1 MGSRA
6 TDAGFAE
13 VSPETVAASRDLVA
27 SAIARVSSYVTTET
41 DWAMSYARNH
51 ADRIA
56 QDIDLLRKHSAPGAT
71 VLDVGALPLLFTL
84 AAKDAGYR
92 VTGLDIDP
100 GRLGSLPRDAGL
112 DVRRC
117 DVEREPIPAD
127 DGSFD
132 AIVFNELFEHL
143 RIDPIFTLTEVHRVL
158 KPGGVLYLST
168 PNLRSLVGI
177 ANFLLRGRAYSCR
190 ARPHEE
196 YMKLRTIGHMGHV
209 REYTPREV
217 REFLWAIGFRVRR
230 IVYRGTSGFALADA
244 VGRVIPPLR
253 SFVSVL
259 ATR

>member
-6 TDAGFAE
+6 TLAGFAE
-13 VSPETVAASRDLVA
+13 NSLDTVASSRDLVA
-27 SAIARVSSYVTTET
+27 RAIATVAAYVTPETE
-41 DWAMSYARNH
+41 WVMSYARNH

-56 QDIDLLRKHSAPGAT
+56 HDIDLLRKHSVRGST

-100 GRLGSLPRDAGL
+100 GRLGSLPQDVGL

-117 DVEREPIPAD
+117 DVEREPIPAG

-132 AIVFNELFEHL
+132 AVVFNELFEHL
-143 RIDPIFTLTEVHRVL
+143 RIDPIFTLTEVRPVL
-158 KPGGVLYLST
+158 RPGGVLYLST

-190 ARPHEE
+190 ARPYEE
-196 YMKLRTIGHMGHV
+196 FMKLRTIGHMGHV

-217 REFLWAIGFRVRR
+217 REFLSAIGFRVKR
-230 IVYRGTSGFALADA
+230 IIYRGTSGFALADV